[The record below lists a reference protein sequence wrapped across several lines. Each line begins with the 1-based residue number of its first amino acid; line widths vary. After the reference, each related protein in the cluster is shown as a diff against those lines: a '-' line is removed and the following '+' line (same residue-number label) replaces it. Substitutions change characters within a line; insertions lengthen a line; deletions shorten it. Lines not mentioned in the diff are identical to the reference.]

1 MSAAPVDIDV
11 EENETQTPVFVTL
24 VMRISYCIRP
34 YFSILMT
41 FFHLYADRN
50 EKRRQRQRLYYAQ
63 NREEILK
70 RQRQPREQKRKATAL
85 LNGIGSVSHTP
96 ATG

>member
-1 MSAAPVDIDV
+1 
-11 EENETQTPVFVTL
+11 
-24 VMRISYCIRP
+24 
-34 YFSILMT
+34 MT

-50 EKRRQRQRLYYAQ
+50 EKRRQRLYYAQ

-70 RQRQPREQKRKATAL
+70 QQRQSREQKRKATAL

-96 ATG
+96 ATGRSAVTQIKYRN